1 MSTQLTL
8 DLPENLVAR
17 ARTIAQRAGQSVNE
31 LLAES
36 IELSLKPWGTALE
49 GDIHQ
54 CGDEEV
60 LKACDLELVVE
71 DDRLLTEL
79 LQRQQAETL
88 SVHEQAEL
96 ASLMQ
101 VYQEGLVRKA
111 EALREAVRR
120 GLSWKRSIE

>member
-17 ARTIAQRAGQSVNE
+17 AQTIAQRVGQSVND

-36 IELSLKPWGTALE
+36 IELSLKPWGMVLD

-54 CGDEEV
+54 SGDDDV
-60 LKACDLELVVE
+60 LNACDLQ
-71 DDRLLTEL
+71 DDCRLTEL

-88 SVHEQAEL
+88 PVHEQAEL

-120 GLSWKRSIE
+120 GLRQPVQP

>member
-17 ARTIAQRAGQSVNE
+17 AQSIALSAGQSVND

-36 IELSLKPWGTALE
+36 IELSLKPWGAVVE

-60 LKACDLELVVE
+60 LNACGLELSME
-71 DDRLLTEL
+71 DDRRLTEL
-79 LQRQQAETL
+79 LQQQQAETL
-88 SVHEQAEL
+88 LGHEQAEL

-101 VYQEGLVRKA
+101 VYQEGLARKA

-120 GLSWKRSIE
+120 GLRGPVLP

>member
-8 DLPENLVAR
+8 DIPENLVSR
-17 ARTIAQRAGQSVNE
+17 AQAIALRAGQSVND

-36 IELSLKPWGTALE
+36 IELSLKPWGTVPE

-54 CGDEEV
+54 CGNEDV
-60 LKACDLELVVE
+60 LKACDLELSTE
-71 DDRLLTEL
+71 DDRRLTDL
-79 LQRQQAETL
+79 LQRQQAQTL
-88 SVHEQAEL
+88 AVSEQAEL

-101 VYQEGLVRKA
+101 VYQEGLIRKA

-120 GLSWKRSIE
+120 GLRGPVRP

>member
-17 ARTIAQRAGQSVNE
+17 AQTIALRAGQSVND

-36 IELSLKPWGTALE
+36 IELSLKPWGTVLE

-54 CGDEEV
+54 CGDEDV
-60 LKACDLELVVE
+60 LKACDLDLSTE
-71 DDRLLTEL
+71 DDLRLTEL
-79 LQRQQAETL
+79 LQRQQAQTL
-88 SVHEQAEL
+88 AVSEQSEL

-120 GLSWKRSIE
+120 GLRGPVQP

>member
-17 ARTIAQRAGQSVNE
+17 AQTIALRAGQSVND

-36 IELSLKPWGTALE
+36 IELSLKPWGTVLE
-49 GDIHQ
+49 GDIHE
-54 CGDEEV
+54 CSDEDV
-60 LKACDLELVVE
+60 LKACGLELSTE
-71 DDRLLTEL
+71 DDRRLTEL
-79 LQRQQAETL
+79 LQRQQAEAL
-88 SVHEQAEL
+88 AVSEQSEL
-96 ASLMQ
+96 ASLIQ

-120 GLSWKRSIE
+120 GLRGTVQP

>member
-17 ARTIAQRAGQSVNE
+17 ARTIALRAGQSVND

-36 IELSLKPWGTALE
+36 IELSLKPWGSVVE
-49 GDIHQ
+49 GDIHR

-60 LKACDLELVVE
+60 LNACGLELSTE
-71 DDRLLTEL
+71 DDSRLTEL
-79 LQRQQAETL
+79 LHRQQAETL
-88 SVHEQAEL
+88 LVQEQAEL

-120 GLSWKRSIE
+120 GLRGPVLP

>member
-17 ARTIAQRAGQSVNE
+17 ARTIAQRAGQSVND

-36 IELSLKPWGTALE
+36 IELSLKPWGAASE
-49 GDIHQ
+49 DDIHQ
-54 CGDEEV
+54 CGDNEV
-60 LKACDLELVVE
+60 LKACALELSVE
-71 DDRLLTEL
+71 DDCRLSEL

-88 SVHEQAEL
+88 AVQEQAEL

-120 GLSWKRSIE
+120 GLRQPVQP

>member
-17 ARTIAQRAGQSVNE
+17 ARTIALRAGQSVND

-36 IELSLKPWGTALE
+36 IELSLKPWGSVVE
-49 GDIHQ
+49 GDIHR

-60 LKACDLELVVE
+60 LNACGLELSVE
-71 DDRLLTEL
+71 DDRRLTEL
-79 LQRQQAETL
+79 LQRQQAQTL
-88 SVHEQAEL
+88 AVSEQAEL
-96 ASLMQ
+96 ASLIQ

-120 GLSWKRSIE
+120 GLRQPVQS

>member
-17 ARTIAQRAGQSVNE
+17 AQTIALRAGQSVND
-31 LLAES
+31 LLTES
-36 IELSLKPWGTALE
+36 IELSLKPWGTVVE

-54 CGDEEV
+54 CGDEDV
-60 LKACDLELVVE
+60 LKACDLELSTE
-71 DDRLLTEL
+71 DDRRLTEL

-88 SVHEQAEL
+88 LVQEQAEL
-96 ASLMQ
+96 TSLMQ

-120 GLSWKRSIE
+120 GLRGPVQP

>member
-17 ARTIAQRAGQSVNE
+17 ARTIAKRAGQSVNQ

-54 CGDEEV
+54 NADEEV
-60 LKACDLELVVE
+60 LNACDSELAAE

-79 LQRQQAETL
+79 LRRQQAETL
-88 SVHEQAEL
+88 SVHERAEL

-120 GLSWKRSIE
+120 GLRQPVQP

>member
-17 ARTIAQRAGQSVNE
+17 AQTIARRAGTSVND
-31 LLAES
+31 LLAEN
-36 IELSLKPWGTALE
+36 IELSLKPWGAVVE

-60 LKACDLELVVE
+60 LNACGLELSME
-71 DDRLLTEL
+71 DDRRLTEL
-79 LQRQQAETL
+79 LQQQQAETL
-88 SVHEQAEL
+88 LGHEQAEL

-101 VYQEGLVRKA
+101 VYQEGLARKA

-120 GLSWKRSIE
+120 GLRGPVLP

>member
-17 ARTIAQRAGQSVNE
+17 AQSIALRVGQSVND

-36 IELSLKPWGTALE
+36 IELSLKPWGTVVE

-54 CGDEEV
+54 CDDEDV
-60 LKACDLELVVE
+60 IKACDLEFATE
-71 DDRLLTEL
+71 DDCRLTEL

-88 SVHEQAEL
+88 PVGEQSQL

-101 VYQEGLVRKA
+101 VYQVGLVRKA
-111 EALREAVRR
+111 EALREAVQR
-120 GLSWKRSIE
+120 GLRGPVQP

>member
-17 ARTIAQRAGQSVNE
+17 AQSIALRAGQSVNDF
-31 LLAES
+31 LAES
-36 IELSLKPWGTALE
+36 IELSLKPWGTVVE
-49 GDIHQ
+49 GDIHR

-60 LKACDLELVVE
+60 LNACGLELSTE
-71 DDRLLTEL
+71 DDSRLTEL
-79 LQRQQAETL
+79 LHRQQAETL
-88 SVHEQAEL
+88 LVQEQAEL

-120 GLSWKRSIE
+120 GLRGPVQP

>member
-17 ARTIAQRAGQSVNE
+17 AQSIALRAGQSVND

-36 IELSLKPWGTALE
+36 IELSLKPWGTVVE

-54 CGDEEV
+54 CGDEDV
-60 LKACDLELVVE
+60 LKACDLELSTE
-71 DDRLLTEL
+71 DDRRLTEL
-79 LQRQQAETL
+79 LQRQQAQTL
-88 SVHEQAEL
+88 AVSEQAEL

-120 GLSWKRSIE
+120 GLTLADF